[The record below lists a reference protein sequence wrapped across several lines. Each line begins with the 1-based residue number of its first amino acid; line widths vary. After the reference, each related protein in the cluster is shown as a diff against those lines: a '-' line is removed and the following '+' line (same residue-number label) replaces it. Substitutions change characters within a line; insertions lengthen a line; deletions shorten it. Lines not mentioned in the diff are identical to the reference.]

1 MIASIKAVDVGSTS
15 QTRETPS
22 TWLFMSRLLS
32 IFKCIF
38 WGISCF
44 LFSSCFPL
52 VFYYKRRGKSYIIL
66 LTSFLDNLKRDRDR
80 GVPSWKTDFPSFP
93 HLSVVLS
100 LLACSCSLY
109 FTVALS
115 CSLLFQTILLTRLS
129 NSSVDLILS
138 LSFHPRSL
146 PLACSLWFRY
156 FSS

>member
-1 MIASIKAVDVGSTS
+1 M
-15 QTRETPS
+15 TR
-22 TWLFMSRLLS
+22 
-32 IFKCIF
+32 K
-38 WGISCF
+38 
-44 LFSSCFPL
+44 LFSFLILINELKEHTLPSCFPL

-115 CSLLFQTILLTRLS
+115 CSLLFQTFLLTRLS

-138 LSFHPRSL
+138 LSFYPRSL
-146 PLACSLWFRY
+146 PLACSL
-156 FSS
+156 